1 MTEQRDADTAGYVAD
16 TLADLGISAA
26 VDHGPDAEQAPEALV
41 RQVAQALGQAAPAD
55 WETLHAVFSMAG
67 GAEIAQV
74 MAVTPEGNVAVPVES
89 RLIEPIRTHRRVSV
103 GESGPWLRLLFACD
117 RSGELRVSFDYGET
131 PPPPDQLLPGDA
143 YLRDFQEYPRND
155 APVWLLAHMGNEGQQ
170 MRSAADARR
179 NASSGLA
186 PALVV
191 DDEIPP
197 LPLLWARIAVLAAVC
212 RGSAAADG
220 PRCDPAY
227 AAHNGEGGGCLI
239 AQLPGDRAVLSGGRI
254 DSPLLSAAYKGEL
267 AWPDLYRGAP
277 AWLHN
282 LYLDPRAAAGLL
294 SFCYWWDGAHWYRA
308 EIPEA
313 AVLAGTEPPWN
324 VVDDIVRG
332 MPGVWTTAST
342 ADLVGRAL
350 LRVGVVLPEGNAE
363 APVRL
368 VRAAESVRATE
379 AHVMELFPD
388 GVPDG
393 FDVAEAL
400 AQLDAAGVLRASG
413 AA

>member
-16 TLADLGISAA
+16 TLAELGIAA
-26 VDHGPDAEQAPEALV
+26 TVDQGPGAVQAPEALV

-55 WETLHAVFSMAG
+55 WQTLHAVFSMAG

-117 RSGELRVSFDYGET
+117 RSGELRVSFDYCET

-179 NASSGLA
+179 DASSGLA

-227 AAHNGEGGGCLI
+227 AAHDGEGGGCVI
-239 AQLPGDRAVLSGGRI
+239 ARLPGDRAVLSGGRI

-313 AVLAGTEPPWN
+313 AALAGTEPPWN

-342 ADLVGRAL
+342 AELVDRVLVGLVA
-350 LRVGVVLPEGNAE
+350 GAEWSAE
-363 APVRL
+363 APTRL
-368 VRAAESVRATE
+368 VRAAESASASE
-379 AHVMELFPD
+379 AHLMELFPD
-388 GVPDG
+388 GVPDE

-400 AQLDAAGVLRASG
+400 AQLDAAGVLG
-413 AA
+413 AAGAS